1 MKRAMTK
8 ALLVA
13 GAAAALAGIGG
24 GIAAAESQAATSR
37 EWVVNAFG
45 EQVKPSDSISIPSLS
60 CGAGGYLKDAD
71 YSLGRVVPRGVEVV
85 EPGGVGVTITDAKY
99 GVMDPTGSWW
109 PVIGTNGNKGWS
121 TATNWD
127 PFSGHDLSIKLHCTS
142 NVDDAA
148 KKTFIPGFPSP

>member
-24 GIAAAESQAATSR
+24 GIAAAESQATTSR

-60 CGAGGYLKDAD
+60 CGAGG
-71 YSLGRVVPRGVEVV
+71 
-85 EPGGVGVTITDAKY
+85 T
-99 GVMDPTGSWW
+99 
-109 PVIGTNGNKGWS
+109 
-121 TATNWD
+121 
-127 PFSGHDLSIKLHCTS
+127 
-142 NVDDAA
+142 
-148 KKTFIPGFPSP
+148 